1 MYFIL
6 LSNVLL
12 PYKTRD
18 MYNSRKPPTLTRDRE
33 IDYSGSLFALKIRYE
48 AVLKSGRLVANTQGV
63 RTVGKC

>member
-1 MYFIL
+1 MY
-6 LSNVLL
+6 S
-12 PYKTRD
+12 
-18 MYNSRKPPTLTRDRE
+18 SRKPPTLTRDRE